1 MRSTSKLVC
10 LVFAALMLSSLA
22 AYAAGPQA
30 LPAQL
35 PTQAQARVQVPN
47 QVPNKAPARAQAVRP
62 TAAGLPVPAVEALT
76 IQPSPQSG
84 PCTPV
89 ECSGDYYC
97 QQYCGLAGGRC
108 GFFECPGHC
117 YCFF

>member
-35 PTQAQARVQVPN
+35 HTQAQAQA
-47 QVPNKAPARAQAVRP
+47 QARAQLPAQAQSQ
-62 TAAGLPVPAVEALT
+62 AALPQATGLPVPAVEALT

-89 ECSGDYYC
+89 VCSGDYYC